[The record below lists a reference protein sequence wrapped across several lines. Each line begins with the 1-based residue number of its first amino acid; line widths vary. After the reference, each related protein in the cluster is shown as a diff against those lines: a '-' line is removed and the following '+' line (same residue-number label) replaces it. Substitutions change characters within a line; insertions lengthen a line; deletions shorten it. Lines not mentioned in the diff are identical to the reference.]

1 MLVKVLRRRRR
12 RRIKTNST
20 REIIDY
26 PRTRGKKGV
35 KRIKAVSNIVKALVD
50 ILDRVLN
57 VSLLFHS
64 KVGSGGSVGGLILGM
79 LRIK

>member
-1 MLVKVLRRRRR
+1 VKVLRRRRK

-35 KRIKAVSNIVKALVD
+35 KRIKAVSVRGHLGSCLV
-50 ILDRVLN
+50 
-57 VSLLFHS
+57 SSEGLFY
-64 KVGSGGSVGGLILGM
+64 
-79 LRIK
+79 